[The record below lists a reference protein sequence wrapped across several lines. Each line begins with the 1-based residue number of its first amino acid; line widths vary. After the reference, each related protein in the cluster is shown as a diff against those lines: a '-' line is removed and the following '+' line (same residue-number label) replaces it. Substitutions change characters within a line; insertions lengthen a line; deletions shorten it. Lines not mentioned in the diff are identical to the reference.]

1 MGWLRMFQIKK
12 ILLDDLKF
20 AVNLTNTMKW
30 DLVEEDFEYMMKLEP
45 DGCFIT
51 FDDLKRIGI
60 ATTVSFDKLGWLGNV
75 IVSKN
80 VRGRGVGSL
89 LVKHALEYLVNKRVE
104 TIGLYAYIP
113 KVPFYKKLGFKYDS
127 EFVYLKGTVFSLPIK
142 EFTREAVED
151 DWGNIINLD
160 QLGFG
165 ASRKKLLKPILLDK
179 ENLCQ
184 IAVDDDKILG
194 FIIARRY
201 GKVAEVGPLVCQEH
215 SKDIAVDL
223 LKNILNK
230 LKGCK
235 VSMCIPKKETV
246 ILKKLVKWGLSEFFP
261 LARMFYG
268 EYIENNY
275 IYMAESLERG

>member
-1 MGWLRMFQIKK
+1 MFHFKK
-12 ILLDDLKF
+12 ISLDDLKF

-30 DLVEEDFEYMMKLEP
+30 DLVEEDFVYMMKLEP
-45 DGCFIT
+45 AGCFIT
-51 FDDLKRIGI
+51 FDDVKRIGV
-60 ATTVSFDKLGWLGNV
+60 ATTISYDKIGWLGNV

-80 VRGRGVGSL
+80 YRGRGIGSL

-113 KVPFYKKLGFKYDS
+113 KVSFYKKLGFEYDS
-127 EFVYLKGTVFSLPIK
+127 EFVYLKGTAFSLPIK
-142 EFTREAVED
+142 DCTREAVED
-151 DWGNIINLD
+151 DWENIINFDRLC
-160 QLGFG
+160 FG

-184 IAVDDDKILG
+184 IAVDDGEMLG

-201 GKVAEVGPLVCQEH
+201 GEVAEVGPLICQE
-215 SKDIAVDL
+215 KCRDVAVDL

-246 ILKKLVKWGLSEFFP
+246 ILKKLVKWGLGEYFT

-275 IYMAESLERG
+275 IYLAESLERG